1 MGQTRRATRVQT
13 SIDVN
18 WGFVEVCPY
27 AGTIINLTVL
37 GCAIHNKN
45 GVEVQP
51 GQLVSIRF
59 WMPYERFLTVEVVH
73 TELKQEGVR
82 GFGARFVDLTKDE
95 KETLE
100 EMVQLFGEPSS
111 SPATTGPK

>member
-18 WGFVEVCPY
+18 WGFLEVCPY

-45 GVEVQP
+45 GAEVLP
-51 GQLVSIRF
+51 GQIVSVRF
-59 WMPYERFLTVEVVH
+59 WMPSERILKVEVVH

-111 SPATTGPK
+111 TQATITPK